1 MGMGV
6 GAGCRMAVAASTVLL
21 VPILA
26 GLAAC
31 SGSGNGPAGAAPSS
45 GKGGAVGHQAQVQSA
60 DSDGRHLVLGECF
73 TSDRGTLRG
82 GIQDR
87 PIVRAVA
94 CTRSHDAEVF
104 GRFTVPGPAYL
115 TKDDWNSTAD
125 FYCAN
130 LVPRYDMDS
139 WTLGPS
145 VARVHYFL
153 PTRPQWSAG
162 DHDGVCF
169 WVPASAPTAA
179 SLRRDSTT
187 LTADQYAYLDAAQRP
202 ESPLAEPP
210 QQKDSNLSDY
220 QNWAGGVADS
230 YTTEVQLLKNHH
242 WPVAAQGPVNAL
254 LQRVDALIPVW
265 RNVSQTASLSAIE
278 SAVRSAR
285 TQTTTAQE
293 RAVRAALDLTTTPA
307 G

>member
-1 MGMGV
+1 M
-6 GAGCRMAVAASTVLL
+6 
-21 VPILA
+21 
-26 GLAAC
+26 
-31 SGSGNGPAGAAPSS
+31 
-45 GKGGAVGHQAQVQSA
+45 
-60 DSDGRHLVLGECF
+60 
-73 TSDRGTLRG
+73 
-82 GIQDR
+82 
-87 PIVRAVA
+87 A
-94 CTRSHDAEVF
+94 CTGPHDAEVF
-104 GRFTVPGPAYL
+104 GRFTVPGPDYL
-115 TKDDWNSTAD
+115 TKDDWNSSAD

-145 VARVHYFL
+145 VARVRYFL
-153 PTRPQWSAG
+153 PPRAQWTAG
-162 DHDGVCF
+162 DHDGVCY
-169 WVPASAPTAA
+169 WVPVSGPATDR
-179 SLRRDSTT
+179 LRRDSTT

-210 QQKDSNLSDY
+210 QQTDSNLSDY

-254 LQRVDALIPVW
+254 LQRVEALIPVW
-265 RNVSQTASLSAIE
+265 RKVSQTPFLTAIE
-278 SAVRSAR
+278 GAVRSAR

-293 RAVRAALDLTTTPA
+293 RAVRAALGLTTTQA